1 MKKRVHV
8 KLESRQLDGDNQAQS
23 TQGDYEGTWYQQDGQ
38 SYLIFQEPDKTQ
50 TTLKISPDE
59 WRLFRRGPEI
69 ESWQVF
75 RKGEAVPTQLTLMG
89 SVLPLL
95 TYTKRFEILDTPT
108 GAELQ
113 LEYDLYSNDNP
124 LGSFTLIL
132 HLTITGE
139 EPAHA

>member
-1 MKKRVHV
+1 MKKHVHV
-8 KLESRQLDGDNQAQS
+8 KLESRQLDSENQAQ
-23 TQGDYEGTWYQQDGQ
+23 TTEGEYDGSWYLQDGQ
-38 SYLIFQEPDKTQ
+38 EYLIFQEADGTQ
-50 TTLKISPDE
+50 TTLKMKADE

-75 RKGEAVPTQLTLMG
+75 RRGKSVPTELTLMG

-95 TYTKRFEILDTPT
+95 TTTKRMQKVETPN

-113 LEYDLYSNDNP
+113 LEYDLYSNEDL

-132 HLTITGE
+132 HVTIIGE
-139 EPAHA
+139 

>member
-1 MKKRVHV
+1 MKQHVHV
-8 KLESRQLDGDNQAQS
+8 KLESRQLDGENQTQT
-23 TQGDYEGTWYQQDGQ
+23 TQGEYEGTWYHQDRHE
-38 SYLIFQEPDKTQ
+38 YLIFQDADGTQ
-50 TTLKISPDE
+50 TTLRMEGDE
-59 WRLFRRGPEI
+59 WRLYRRGPEI

-75 RKGEAVPTQLTLMG
+75 RMGMSVPTELTLMG

-95 TYTKRFEILDTPT
+95 TFTKRLEKRTTPT

-113 LEYDLYSNDNP
+113 LEYDLTSEENV